1 MRQTTVVVPLIL
13 MAPLEWTLFGPRAV
27 FALAMN
33 AVCGLL
39 WVEVLLRGWRRI
51 PFTSSYMPGKQ
62 FIAQTVVVGIGTL
75 VLGVTIVGAMALGAV
90 RSVTFFVIMSG
101 VLGTITYLLR
111 RTRLN
116 FWNHGAR

>member
-1 MRQTTVVVPLIL
+1 
-13 MAPLEWTLFGPRAV
+13 
-27 FALAMN
+27 MN

-62 FIAQTVVVGIGTL
+62 TVAQTAVVGLGTL

-90 RSVTFFVIMSG
+90 RSVTFLTIASG
-101 VLGTITYLLR
+101 ILGTITYLMR

-116 FWNHGAR
+116 LWRHGALEFDDKMPSALELNLYS

>member
-1 MRQTTVVVPLIL
+1 
-13 MAPLEWTLFGPRAV
+13 V

-39 WVEVLLRGWRRI
+39 WVEVLLRGWRRL

-62 FIAQTVVVGIGTL
+62 FIAQTTVVGVGTL

-90 RSVTFFVIMSG
+90 RSVVFFVIASAI
-101 VLGTITYLLR
+101 LGTITWLFR

-116 FWNHGAR
+116 LWKHGDLEFDDKLPSVLELDLH